1 MNSFEFNKIAGAVL
15 GTLLLVFGL
24 QNLTGLIYHAE
35 KPEKPGFA
43 IEVAEAPA
51 AGGEAAA
58 PAAEA
63 TPIAV
68 RLASADPAKGQ
79 AAAKAC
85 VACHSLDSG
94 NANKVGPGL
103 WNIVEKPIAQ
113 HEGFAYSAALKGKSA
128 EAWTYEALDLFIAN
142 PKAYAPGTKMGYAGM
157 KDETKRAD
165 LIAYLRTVADA
176 PKPLPAAP

>member
-24 QNLTGLIYHAE
+24 QNLAGIVYHAE
-35 KPEKPGFA
+35 KPEKQGMA
-43 IEVAEAPA
+43 IEVAEAAP

-58 PAAEA
+58 PAEIV
-63 TPIAV
+63 PIAQ

-85 VACHSLDSG
+85 MACHNVDKA

-103 WNIVEKPIAQ
+103 WDIVDKTIAQ
-113 HEGFAYSAALKGKSA
+113 HEGFAYSDALKAKSA
-128 EAWTYEALDLFIAN
+128 EAWTYEALDQFILN
-142 PKAYAPGTKMGYAGM
+142 PKAHAPGTKMGYAGL
-157 KDETKRAD
+157 KDDAKRAD
-165 LIAYLRTVADA
+165 LIAYLRSLSDA
-176 PKPLPAAP
+176 PKPLPTP